1 MLDQLTRED
10 RLRLLEFVCS
20 FVWADLEVKAEE
32 RAFVHRM
39 VVTLGLK
46 DEVEQ
51 VEKWLKRPPPAEEVD
66 PTTVP
71 RAHRELFLHAAKATF
86 NSDRQ
91 FDPAERE
98 YLELLEQL
106 LV

>member
-1 MLDQLTRED
+1 MLDQLSREE

-20 FVWADLEVKAEE
+20 FVWVDLEVKPAE
-32 RAFVHRM
+32 RDFVHRM
-39 VVTLGLK
+39 VKQLGLQ
-46 DEVEQ
+46 EESHLVEA
-51 VEKWLKRPPPAEEVD
+51 WLRRPPPAEDVD
-66 PTTVP
+66 PTRVP

-86 NSDRQ
+86 KADRQ
-91 FDPAERE
+91 FAEEERE

>member
-1 MLDQLTRED
+1 MLETLSRDD

-20 FVWADLEVKAEE
+20 FVWVDLEVKPSE
-32 RAFVHRM
+32 RAFVQRM
-39 VVTLGLK
+39 VVRLGLK
-46 DEVEQ
+46 DETELVER
-51 VEKWLKRPPPAEEVD
+51 WLRRPPPAEEVD

-71 RAHRELFLHAAKATF
+71 RAHRELFLHAAKAAF
-86 NSDRQ
+86 ESDRQ
-91 FDPAERE
+91 FDPEERE

>member
-1 MLDQLTRED
+1 MLDQLTRDE

-20 FVWADLEVKAEE
+20 FVWVDLEVKPSE
-32 RAFVHRM
+32 RDFVYRM
-39 VVTLGLK
+39 VRQLGLQEETEMV
-46 DEVEQ
+46 D
-51 VEKWLKRPPPAEEVD
+51 KWLRRPPPAEEVD

-71 RAHRELFLHAAKATF
+71 RAHRELFLHAAKAAF
-86 NSDRQ
+86 KSDRQ
-91 FDPAERE
+91 FDESERE

>member
-1 MLDQLTRED
+1 MLETLSRED

-20 FVWADLEVKAEE
+20 FVWVDLEVKPSE
-32 RAFVHRM
+32 RAFVQRM
-39 VVTLGLK
+39 VVRLGLK
-46 DEVEQ
+46 DEADLVER
-51 VEKWLKRPPPAEEVD
+51 WLRRPPPAEEVD

-71 RAHRELFLHAAKATF
+71 RAHRELFLHAAKAAF
-86 NSDRQ
+86 ESDQ
-91 FDPAERE
+91 DFDPEERE